1 MFVQAERHD
10 TYTRV
15 SMFIDWIEKTILQ
28 SGGMDA
34 CGYILENNFTDENDA
49 GFQNGERPLNLN
61 LHNLF
66 IFRFFVEHGSAY
78 GRIIRVRASFVD
90 ATPQH

>member
-15 SMFIDWIEKTILQ
+15 SMFIEWIEKTILQ

>member
-1 MFVQAERHD
+1 MQAERHD

-49 GFQNGERPLNLN
+49 SFQKGERRLNLN
-61 LHNLF
+61 MHNF
-66 IFRFFVEHGSAY
+66 FFFRFIVEHGSAH
-78 GRIIRVRASFVD
+78 GRVIRVRASFVN
-90 ATPQH
+90 AAPQR